1 MTPTASHP
9 VHNFYV
15 SDPIHPAALAQ
26 LHDVGT
32 VYRNFGANPVAF
44 TDVADS
50 IDAVLLR
57 AETFG
62 ADKISAAPRLK
73 IIARHGT
80 GTDNVDIAAATA
92 ASVWVTVT
100 PGANSGAVAEH
111 VFALLLTLA
120 RRTGH
125 ASTGT
130 AAGQWSSLK
139 PTLTGSELGGRT
151 LGLVGFGRIARHVGR
166 IARGFGMTVI
176 AADPHV
182 DADSVRQAGA
192 AAVSLPELFA
202 QADVISLHAPLT
214 PQTRHLI
221 NSAVLAGMRPGAV
234 LINTS
239 RGELVDEQAL
249 VAALQRGHLGG
260 AALDV
265 LEGESIDM
273 REPLAHSYLRDHL
286 GRPDLIVTPHVAGQT
301 DEALLA
307 AGTAA
312 VACIRQALN
321 GHTPDNA
328 VNHLP
333 DRQALAG

>member
-1 MTPTASHP
+1 MTPTASRP

-26 LHDVGT
+26 LQDLGT
-32 VYRNFGANPVAF
+32 VYCNFGANPVAF
-44 TDVADS
+44 TDVADI

-92 ASVWVTVT
+92 AAVWVTVT

-111 VFALLLTLA
+111 VFALLLALA
-120 RRTGH
+120 RKTGH

-139 PTLTGSELGGRT
+139 PTLTGFELGGRT

-182 DADSVRQAGA
+182 DPESVRAGRRRRGVA
-192 AAVSLPELFA
+192 ARV
-202 QADVISLHAPLT
+202 V
-214 PQTRHLI
+214 
-221 NSAVLAGMRPGAV
+221 RPGRRHQPAC
-234 LINTS
+234 
-239 RGELVDEQAL
+239 A
-249 VAALQRGHLGG
+249 
-260 AALDV
+260 
-265 LEGESIDM
+265 
-273 REPLAHSYLRDHL
+273 
-286 GRPDLIVTPHVAGQT
+286 T
-301 DEALLA
+301 D
-307 AGTAA
+307 
-312 VACIRQALN
+312 
-321 GHTPDNA
+321 TPDA
-328 VNHLP
+328 APDQQRSTGRHATGRCADQHLP
-333 DRQALAG
+333 R

>member
-1 MTPTASHP
+1 MYH
-9 VHNFYV
+9 FYV
-15 SDPIHPAALAQ
+15 SDPIHPTALAQ
-26 LHDVGT
+26 LEEMGT
-32 VYRNFGANPVAF
+32 VYGNFGANPVPF
-44 TDVADS
+44 TEVAKT

-57 AETFG
+57 AETFT
-62 ADKISAAPRLK
+62 ADMISAAPRLT

-92 ASVWVTVT
+92 AAVWVTVT

-111 VFALLLTLA
+111 VFALLLALG
-120 RRTGH
+120 RQSGH

-139 PTLTGSELGGRT
+139 PTLTGFELGGRT

-176 AADPHV
+176 AADPHL
-182 DADSVRQAGA
+182 DPESIRQAGA
-192 AAVSLPELFA
+192 AAVSLPELFSR
-202 QADVISLHAPLT
+202 ADVISLHAPLT

-221 NSAVLAGMRPGAV
+221 NSAVLAAMRPGTV

-249 VAALQRGHLGG
+249 VTALQRGHLGG

-265 LEGESIDM
+265 LEGESVDM

-286 GRPDLIVTPHVAGQT
+286 GRPDLIVTPHVGGQT

-307 AGTAA
+307 AGTTA

-321 GHTPDNA
+321 GDTPDNA
-328 VNHLP
+328 VNHIP
-333 DRQALAG
+333 HRQALAN